1 MTTKLNTFILII
13 VAFLTVYLESAFSP
27 LRDWVG
33 VQPDLLP
40 SLMVYIGLTS
50 TLSNLA
56 AVAIAAGLWYDS
68 LSANPLGVTML
79 PLFLIGFVLRN
90 YQGLILRN
98 QHYAQWI
105 LGGIASG
112 VAPVLT
118 LVLLWMHGRQPLV
131 SWFSIWQWTVMIVVG
146 AAATPLWFL
155 GLDRLTRALN
165 YGAVDETS
173 FRADRQIKRGR
184 Y

>member
-1 MTTKLNTFILII
+1 MNKLNTLILLT
-13 VAFLTVYLESAFSP
+13 VAFTMVFAQSAFSP
-27 LRDWVG
+27 LRNWVG

-40 SLMVYIGLTS
+40 SFMVYVGLT
-50 TLSNLA
+50 TPLTHLA
-56 AVAIAAGLWYDS
+56 VVSVAAGLWFDS
-68 LSANPLGVTML
+68 LSANPLGVTVL
-79 PLFLIGFVLRN
+79 PLFVIGFVLRN

-112 VAPVLT
+112 LAPLFT
-118 LVLLWMHGRQPLV
+118 LVLIWMHGMQPLV
-131 SWFSIWQWTVMIVVG
+131 TWFSVWQWLVLIIVG
-146 AAATPLWFL
+146 AVATPVWFA
-155 GLDRLTRALN
+155 GLDKLLNALN
-165 YGAVDETS
+165 YGMVEESS